1 MNAMTKHERFILVV
15 VLLAIVVFLSYDV
28 WSDYRAGSPLT
39 HLAVE
44 AGVVMLASMG
54 AFLILSQN
62 SALRKE
68 VQLTQQEL
76 SELKSQAIQ
85 WKTENQTLIQG
96 LSQAIDRQMQD
107 WQFTPAEKEVALLL
121 LKGLSFKEIS
131 TIRESTEKTVR
142 HHAQKI
148 YEKSKLAGRAELSAF
163 FLEDLLQF

>member
-1 MNAMTKHERFILVV
+1 MGAMSTRDQFILVS
-15 VLLAIVVFLSYDV
+15 VLLGIVFFVSYDV
-28 WSDYRAGSPLT
+28 WSDYHSGSPLS
-39 HLAVE
+39 HLVVE
-44 AGVVMLASMG
+44 AGVILLASMG
-54 AFLILSQN
+54 AFFVLSQN

-68 VQLTQQEL
+68 VQLTQHEL
-76 SELKSQAIQ
+76 SELKSQATQ

-131 TIRESTEKTVR
+131 SIRESTEKTVR